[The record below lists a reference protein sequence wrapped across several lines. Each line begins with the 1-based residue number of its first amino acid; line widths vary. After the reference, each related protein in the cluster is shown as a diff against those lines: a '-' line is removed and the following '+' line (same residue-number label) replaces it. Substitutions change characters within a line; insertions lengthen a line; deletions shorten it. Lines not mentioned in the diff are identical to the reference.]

1 VSQGCALQAH
11 TLEIGVSRGDQVR
24 GNTTFLENRYMQN
37 KVASNPHCGKT
48 GIPVQASI
56 YSTPIKVAG
65 LQLLTRQR
73 GLEAE
78 NAFLQPSGKFEV
90 GRWA

>member
-1 VSQGCALQAH
+1 LESALVEAIRFEVIQHSWKIA
-11 TLEIGVSRGDQVR
+11 TCRIRLPP
-24 GNTTFLENRYMQN
+24 
-37 KVASNPHCGKT
+37 NPHCGKT
-48 GIPVQASI
+48 GIPAQASI

-78 NAFLQPSGKFEV
+78 NVFLQPSGKFEV